1 MNSEP
6 SQPVAPPADH
16 LDLISQMS
24 RSFATNLD
32 LDSSLAEGLGLIVEA
47 MGAEAA
53 SLFLVEGKELVC
65 HACAGPV
72 DVTGLRI
79 PAGRGIVGRTV
90 SERTIRAVR
99 DVSQDPDFNNVV
111 DSKTGFVTRSI
122 LCAPLR
128 VHGGALGAI
137 ELINKRSGDG
147 LFASSDAK
155 ALQVMADA
163 AALAVQNA
171 RMAQAL
177 VEQERMKRELELAG
191 LIQRGLLPEPRPA
204 PFPVAGLNRP
214 ARGVSGDF
222 YDFLE
227 RPGGDIWFCLGDVS
241 GKGMNAAL
249 LMAKTAS
256 LFRCLGK
263 TMGGPGELL
272 ARLNDELC
280 ETSSQGMFVTI
291 VAGVFAPA
299 TGRLCLS
306 NAGHEPPLIWN
317 GRDFEPLPAGAP
329 PVGILP
335 GAEFPEINLTLDGGC
350 LYVFTDGLTEGE
362 GERGEMLG
370 AEGVM
375 NLIAKGQALPLA
387 ERLEA
392 VAEAIDKPGV
402 PLRDDLTLLAIEEGR
417 GR

>member
-1 MNSEP
+1 
-6 SQPVAPPADH
+6 
-16 LDLISQMS
+16 MS
-24 RSFATNLD
+24 LSFATNLN
-32 LDSSLAEGLGLIVEA
+32 LDASLSEGLIQIVET

-53 SLFLVEGKELVC
+53 SLFLVEGEELVC

-79 PAGRGIVGRTV
+79 PAGRGIVGRAV
-90 SERTIRAVR
+90 AERTTRAVR
-99 DVSQDPDFNNVV
+99 DVSKDPDFHNVV
-111 DSKTGFVTRSI
+111 DTKTGFVTRSI

-128 VHGGALGAI
+128 VHQGALGAI

-147 LFASSDAK
+147 LFAQSDAK
-155 ALQVMADA
+155 ALQALADA

-227 RPGGDIWFCLGDVS
+227 RPEGGIWFCLGDVS

-263 TMGGPGELL
+263 TMQGPGELL
-272 ARLNDELC
+272 ARLNEELC
-280 ETSSQGMFVTI
+280 ETSSQGMFVTM
-291 VAGVFAPA
+291 VAGVFDPK
-299 TGRLCLS
+299 TGRLCLA
-306 NAGHEPPLIWN
+306 NAGHEPPLVQK
-317 GRDFEPLPAGAP
+317 GGVFEPLPAEAP

-335 GAEFPEINLTLDGGC
+335 GAEFPEINLMLDGGC
-350 LYVFTDGLTEGE
+350 LYVFTDGLTEGD
-362 GERGEMLG
+362 GAGGDMLG

-375 NLIAKGQALPLA
+375 HLIEQGAGLPLA

-392 VAEAIDKPGV
+392 VADAIDKPGL
-402 PLRDDLTLLAIEEGR
+402 PLRDDLTMLAVEQGR
-417 GR
+417 NR